1 MKAAIELRYQRQ
13 KHSDFFFKLAELKE
27 RIEVYN
33 EVFRSK
39 VPKYIKALTLAKK
52 VWFSSVRSIA
62 YFGTTRA
69 KETARR
75 SS

>member
-1 MKAAIELRYQRQ
+1 VKAAIELRYQRQ

-52 VWFSSVRSIA
+52 VWF
-62 YFGTTRA
+62 
-69 KETARR
+69 
-75 SS
+75 